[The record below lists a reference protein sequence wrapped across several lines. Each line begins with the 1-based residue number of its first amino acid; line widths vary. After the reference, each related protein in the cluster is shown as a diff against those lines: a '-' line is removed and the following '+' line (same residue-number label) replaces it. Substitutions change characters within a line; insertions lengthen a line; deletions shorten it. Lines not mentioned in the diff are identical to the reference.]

1 VNKKED
7 QNVKPDEKKT
17 EQDVLG
23 IDVKNLNMLS
33 TSQL

>member
-7 QNVKPDEKKT
+7 QNVKLDEKQT
-17 EQDVLG
+17 EQDDLG
-23 IDVKNLNMLS
+23 IAVKNLNMLS